1 MKLAASG
8 TFSPPTTAKH
18 LLLLLLLLLLTAAAA
33 TSWVKAKLTTSLC
46 KASDGTSGGAVHTYF
61 R

>member
-18 LLLLLLLLLLTAAAA
+18 LLLLLLTAAAAA

>member
-18 LLLLLLLLLLTAAAA
+18 LLLLLLLLTAAAAA

>member
-18 LLLLLLLLLLTAAAA
+18 LLLLLLLTAAAAA

>member
-18 LLLLLLLLLLTAAAA
+18 LLLLLLLLTAAAA